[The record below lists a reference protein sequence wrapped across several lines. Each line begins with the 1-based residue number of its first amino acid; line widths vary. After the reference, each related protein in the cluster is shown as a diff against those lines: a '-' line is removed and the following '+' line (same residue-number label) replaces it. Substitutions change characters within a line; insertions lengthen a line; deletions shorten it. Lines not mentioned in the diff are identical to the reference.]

1 MISFMQYVTE
11 AADSKQNL
19 HLTHV
24 DEDLYE
30 RGDKGA
36 ESAVEF
42 CLDFLLNVGTGATK
56 LTTKWD
62 GAPAVFAG
70 WDPADGK
77 FFVGTK
83 SVFNKNPKVYKTE
96 ADITS
101 SESGGKAEKLKYAL
115 KYFSDIG
122 IPKGVVL
129 QGDLLWT
136 DGDQKYET
144 IDNKRWITVHPNT
157 IVYAWPA
164 ESEIG
169 KSIRNAKV
177 GVIWHTTYT
186 GSGSLDNYSASFGVN
201 ASKLKHTREVWM
213 DDAFFKGAD
222 IAFSEKEYSEAMAHT
237 LKAQDLVGGFDK
249 VVAVMDSLPGAAAG
263 AGIKTFINSYIRKG
277 KYPTPAKA
285 FEEYVE
291 YVRTYWEE
299 KIISSVKTD
308 SAKESKRASL
318 KQFLDTLSQNKEV
331 IKKSFDYVH
340 HITQAKMV
348 IVKKINELNKQKM
361 FVKTKDGYKVTTPEG
376 YVCFDSRK
384 GEAVKFVDRLTFS
397 HFNFSDEILKGWM
410 KT

>member
-1 MISFMQYVTE
+1 MISFTLFE

-19 HLTHV
+19 HLTHL

-36 ESAVEF
+36 KSAVEF
-42 CLDFLLNVGTGATK
+42 CLDVLLNIGTGSTK

-62 GAPAVFAG
+62 GAPALFAG
-70 WDPADGK
+70 WDPTDDK

-83 SVFNKNPKVYKTE
+83 SVFNKNPKLYKTE
-96 ADITS
+96 ADITAN
-101 SESGGKAEKLKYAL
+101 ESGGKADKLKYAL
-115 KYFSDIG
+115 KYFANIG

-144 IDNKRWITVHPNT
+144 IDNKRWIAVHPNT

-164 ESEIG
+164 ESDVG
-169 KSIRNAKV
+169 KAVRVAKI

-186 GSGSLDNYSASFGVN
+186 GRGSLSDYSAKFGADV
-201 ASKLKHTREVWM
+201 SKLKQTRDVWM
-213 DDAFFKGAD
+213 DDAFFKGAN
-222 IAFSEKEYSEAMAHT
+222 IAFSEAEYTEAMGHT
-237 LKAQDLVGGFDK
+237 LKAQDLIGGFDK
-249 VVAVMDSLPGAAAG
+249 VVKVMDTLPGAAVG

-285 FEEYVE
+285 YDEYVE
-291 YVRTYWEE
+291 YVKQYWED
-299 KIISSVKTD
+299 KIIATVKTEA
-308 SAKESKRASL
+308 SKESKRVAL
-318 KQFLDTLSQNKEV
+318 KQFLIDLNANKEV
-331 IKKSFDYVH
+331 VKRSFDFVH
-340 HITQAKMV
+340 HITKAKMV
-348 IVKKINELNKQKM
+348 IVGKINSLNKQSM
-361 FVKTKDGYKVTTPEG
+361 FVKTKDGFKVTVPEG

-397 HFNFSDEILKGWM
+397 HFNFSAEYLKGWQ
-410 KT
+410 K